1 MLQFIV
7 CLTLLLHRPMPLLK
21 ATYTPVPKSD
31 PEYAQGAIERIDV
44 PHREIA
50 RFVWI
55 IAVPEPGDWESRLN
69 AALDSKDGPL
79 HGSFSVTLPS
89 AEEERDVAEGRIVLQ
104 H

>member
-1 MLQFIV
+1 MLQFII

-21 ATYTPVPKSD
+21 ATYTPAPNSD

-55 IAVPEPGDWESRLN
+55 IAVPETGDWESRLN
-69 AALDSKDGPL
+69 AAVDSK